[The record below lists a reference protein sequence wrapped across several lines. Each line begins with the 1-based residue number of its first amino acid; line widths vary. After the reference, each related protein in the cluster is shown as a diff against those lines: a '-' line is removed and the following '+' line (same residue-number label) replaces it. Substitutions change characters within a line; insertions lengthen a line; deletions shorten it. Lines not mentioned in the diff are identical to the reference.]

1 MKYQKELKRIK
12 DFVEKYSEYDIGGKL
27 RNTEAVRYRTLFI
40 KLATETTECTLL
52 QIGQAINRDHTTVL
66 YARTTLFDELMTI
79 KSFVN
84 IYNQYKMDILGHKID
99 EKYLDEQQYNKL
111 QEKYNDLLA
120 TKIPINKAFNLTKN
134 EHIYRT
140 LSDDEKKVY
149 DERAELVLKSFE
161 WKRKDEQREEV
172 YDIIIGEPTVE
183 NTRGTL
189 R

>member
-12 DFVEKYSEYDIGGKL
+12 TFVEKYSEYDIGGKL
-27 RNTEAVRYRTLFI
+27 RDTEAVRFRTLFI

-79 KSFVN
+79 KRFVN

-161 WKRKDEQREEV
+161 WKRKDAERKEE
-172 YDIIIGEPTVE
+172 YEIIIGEPTVADA
-183 NTRGTL
+183 RASL